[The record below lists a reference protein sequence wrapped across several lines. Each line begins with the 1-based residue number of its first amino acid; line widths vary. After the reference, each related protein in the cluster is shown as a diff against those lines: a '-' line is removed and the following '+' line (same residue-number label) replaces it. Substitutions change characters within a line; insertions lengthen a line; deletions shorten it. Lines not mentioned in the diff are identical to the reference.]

1 MSSSGVVTTLT
12 DRGIGSSLNVSS
24 TGYFVSTVPQHGFFE
39 TIVKESGLTKQPL
52 LPSRISRD
60 CIEAAM
66 AHVALTR
73 MCISENPTHW
83 DADAIDGYLPS
94 QLTNLLDSQ
103 TKPPTDNTSL
113 LNEYN
118 HKLLAM
124 AGIGYPPQKSKAWLV
139 IIAVIV
145 IAVLFLI
152 FH

>member
-12 DRGIGSSLNVSS
+12 ATGIGSSFNVSS
-24 TGYFVSTVPQHGFFE
+24 TGYFVSTVSQHGCFE
-39 TIVKESGLTKQPL
+39 TIVKESGFKKQPL
-52 LPSRISRD
+52 LRSRISRD

-73 MCISENPTHW
+73 MCISENPTQW
-83 DADAIDGYLPS
+83 DADAVDGYLPS
-94 QLTNLLDSQ
+94 QLKILLDSQ
-103 TKPPTDNTSL
+103 TKSPTDSTSL

-118 HKLLAM
+118 HNLLAM
-124 AGIGYPPQKSKAWLV
+124 SGIGYPPQKSKAGLV